1 MKAIEV
7 KSAVNV
13 AKAWVSE
20 TAKGRKEV
28 LALALEISKKS
39 PKKRWKSLAKAMT
52 ENDAARVKAYSL
64 QGDDKKAAFAALRA
78 EAKAAEEPK
87 AAKEPKAPKA
97 KAKPK
102 ASKAKSKAK
111 PAPLDMDA
119 LAAQLANVDNAE
131 LAAFFNAVVA
141 ART

>member
-28 LALALEISKKS
+28 LALALEISTKS

-52 ENDAARVKAYSL
+52 ENDVARVKAYAL

-87 AAKEPKAPKA
+87 APKAKAKA

-131 LAAFFNAVVA
+131 LVAFFNAVVA

>member
-28 LALALEISKKS
+28 LALAVEISKKS
-39 PKKRWKSLAKAMT
+39 PKKRWKSLAKAMA

-87 AAKEPKAPKA
+87 APKAKAKA

-102 ASKAKSKAK
+102 VSKAKSKAK

>member
-7 KSAVNV
+7 KSAMNV
-13 AKAWVSE
+13 ASAWVNE

-52 ENDAARVKAYSL
+52 ENDAPRVKAYSL
-64 QGDDKKAAFAALRA
+64 QGDAKKAAFAALRA
-78 EAKAAEEPK
+78 
-87 AAKEPKAPKA
+87 AAKVAEPEVAKPQA

-102 ASKAKSKAK
+102 AKAKAKPSKAKAK
-111 PAPLDMDA
+111 PALNMDA
-119 LAAQLANVDNAE
+119 LAAQLANVDDAQ

>member
-13 AKAWVSE
+13 ASAWVSE
-20 TAKGRKEV
+20 NAKGRKEV

-52 ENDAARVKAYSL
+52 ENDVARVKAYSL

-78 EAKAAEEPK
+78 EAKAAEPKAEPK
-87 AAKEPKAPKA
+87 AKA

-102 ASKAKSKAK
+102 ASKAKAKAK
-111 PAPLDMDA
+111 PATLDMDA

>member
-7 KSAVNV
+7 KSAMNV
-13 AKAWVSE
+13 ASAWVNE

-52 ENDAARVKAYSL
+52 ENDAPRVKAYSL
-64 QGDDKKAAFAALRA
+64 QGDAKKAAFAALRA
-78 EAKAAEEPK
+78 AAKVAEPEVAKQAKAKPK
-87 AAKEPKAPKA
+87 AKAKAKPSPKA
-97 KAKPK
+97 KAKP
-102 ASKAKSKAK
+102 A
-111 PAPLDMDA
+111 LNMDA
-119 LAAQLANVDNAE
+119 LAAQLANVDDAQ

>member
-7 KSAVNV
+7 KSAMNV
-13 AKAWVSE
+13 AKAWVNE

-52 ENDAARVKAYSL
+52 ENDAPRVKAYSL
-64 QGDDKKAAFAALRA
+64 QGDAKKAAFAALRA
-78 EAKAAEEPK
+78 AAKVAEPEVAKPQAKAKPK
-87 AAKEPKAPKA
+87 AKAKAKPSPKA
-97 KAKPK
+97 KAKP
-102 ASKAKSKAK
+102 A
-111 PAPLDMDA
+111 LNMDA
-119 LAAQLANVDNAE
+119 LAAQLANVDDAQ